1 MPRGKKAIWL
11 AVALALILSLVG
23 WGVAARP
30 ASAVVTP
37 LTITTTSLPDGG
49 VGAPYSQTLHAS
61 GGTGSY
67 TWARITGLL
76 PAGLSL
82 NAATGVISGTPTT
95 AATFSFVLQVKDGVS
110 SVTKGLSIKIYPRLS
125 TLTINTTTLP
135 AGDVGTAYSQPL
147 SASGGSPPYT
157 WSITVPSLPAGLSL
171 NSATGVIHCASRS
184 GR

>member
-23 WGVAARP
+23 WGRRRGR

-67 TWARITGLL
+67 TGQESPAGGLL
-76 PAGLSL
+76 G
-82 NAATGVISGTPTT
+82 
-95 AATFSFVLQVKDGVS
+95 
-110 SVTKGLSIKIYPRLS
+110 YR
-125 TLTINTTTLP
+125 
-135 AGDVGTAYSQPL
+135 
-147 SASGGSPPYT
+147 
-157 WSITVPSLPAGLSL
+157 
-171 NSATGVIHCASRS
+171 
-184 GR
+184 